1 MKGFANWMKVQ
12 AQEEMVHAVKF
23 FNQINERGGALP
35 ALSLSKVSDKLMR
48 IMLGGKLNEAASLP
62 SAESLQ

>member
-1 MKGFANWMKVQ
+1 MSVV
-12 AQEEMVHAVKF
+12 AQGMLASLIAGLATGV
-23 FNQINERGGALP
+23 GALP
-35 ALSLSKVSDKLMR
+35 ALFFCKVPDKLMR